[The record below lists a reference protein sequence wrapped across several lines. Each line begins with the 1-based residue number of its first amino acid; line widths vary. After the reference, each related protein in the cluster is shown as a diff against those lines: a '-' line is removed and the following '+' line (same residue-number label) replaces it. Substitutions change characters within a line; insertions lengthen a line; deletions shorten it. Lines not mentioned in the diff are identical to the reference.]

1 MRKLGLCVPITN
13 VQAWVQEEDARTF
26 EACPFAKGVD
36 LGGG

>member
-1 MRKLGLCVPITN
+1 MELDDRILYNI
-13 VQAWVQEEDARTF
+13 VQIQSREKDARTF